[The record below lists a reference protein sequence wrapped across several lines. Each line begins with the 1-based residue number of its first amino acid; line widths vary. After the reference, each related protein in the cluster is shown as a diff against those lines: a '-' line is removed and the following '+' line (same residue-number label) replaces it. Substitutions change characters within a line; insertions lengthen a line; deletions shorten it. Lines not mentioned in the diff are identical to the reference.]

1 MDRARE
7 MGPRASEMSRA
18 PSRHWRRYG
27 TGPLPTGAEVA
38 VALGM
43 SCMRPLNCGSP
54 EDPKPRDVADY
65 FCQTGA
71 AKRSNGLQSVIMP
84 G

>member
-1 MDRARE
+1 
-7 MGPRASEMSRA
+7 MGPRASEMSRTRI
-18 PSRHWRRYG
+18 PVRHWRRYG
-27 TGPLPTGAEVA
+27 TDPLPTGAEVA

>member
-1 MDRARE
+1 
-7 MGPRASEMSRA
+7 MGPRASEMSRRA
-18 PSRHWRRYG
+18 PRAPLAALRH
-27 TGPLPTGAEVA
+27 GPLPTGAEVA